1 MTAQPPDPDPTQ
13 TPGLE
18 PGGGVAPGTTPP
30 AAPQT
35 SGVSEPQQQN
45 NRRFTPGSALTVLA
59 VCVFAVTFIAV
70 AVLLVMKIAG
80 VGG

>member
-1 MTAQPPDPDPTQ
+1 MTAQPPDPDPGQ

-35 SGVSEPQQQN
+35 AGVAQQQPP
-45 NRRFTPGSALTVLA
+45 NRRQLTPGAVLTVLA
-59 VCVFAVTFIAV
+59 VCVFAIVFIAV
-70 AVLLVMKIAG
+70 AVLLVMKIVG
-80 VGG
+80 VTG

>member
-1 MTAQPPDPDPTQ
+1 MTAQPPDPDPVQ

-35 SGVSEPQQQN
+35 SGVAQPHPPN
-45 NRRFTPGSALTVLA
+45 TRRFTPSSVLTVA
-59 VCVFAVTFIAV
+59 TVCVFAVVFVAV
-70 AVLLVMKIAG
+70 AVLLILKM
-80 VGG
+80 VGGS